1 MKLKDSKR
9 TRSFCL
15 IVVLLLG
22 IVAVWE
28 YFTLFSSVKLGFS
41 AGLSGLQSELGISGR
56 NGALLAVEEL
66 NRKGGIHGKK
76 IELLVAD
83 DKNDPQA
90 AQVADESLMDKGVQI
105 IIGHMVSGV
114 AKATLEH
121 TDIRKVL
128 FISPT
133 IVTEE
138 LSGIDDNFIRVIASN
153 TVQGYSLAKAALQ
166 ETGVRKIAVVYDG
179 RNAS

>member
-1 MKLKDSKR
+1 M
-9 TRSFCL
+9 
-15 IVVLLLG
+15 
-22 IVAVWE
+22 
-28 YFTLFSSVKLGFS
+28 
-41 AGLSGLQSELGISGR
+41 
-56 NGALLAVEEL
+56 